1 MGCELRRGQL
11 HEPIRR
17 GSGPSQPAWVWGT
30 TPGAA
35 GNTPGESS
43 PGSGLPGRTW
53 TYQFAYFRAEAGP
66 SRPPTNGGAQD
77 SGGGRRLGAGGRRR
91 GGAADRLGARRAGG
105 AQRSARR
112 AQRERKW
119 RRWRPVSLRR
129 AAVTALALTAAAGGA
144 AWTPA
149 APVGASLQVSTPK
162 WRCWPSTC

>member
-1 MGCELRRGQL
+1 MLLAGLGCTLGCCVGCELLRGQL
-11 HEPIRR
+11 HAPIRR
-17 GSGPSQPAWVWGT
+17 GPGPSQPARVGGT

-43 PGSGLPGRTW
+43 PGSGLPGPTW
-53 TYQFAYFRAEAGP
+53 TSYFRAEAGP
-66 SRPPTNGGAQD
+66 PRSPTNGGAED
-77 SGGGRRLGAGGRRR
+77 RGGGRRLGAGGRRR

-129 AAVTALALTAAAGGA
+129 VAVTAPALTAAAGGGA

-149 APVGASLQVSTPK
+149 APAGASP
-162 WRCWPSTC
+162 RA